1 VNPQKLIST
10 VITLGT
16 GLVATKAISLAWK
29 GVTGHEPPK
38 QIDADDG
45 EVSVVEIVIFAAV
58 SAAVAALVRSYVT
71 KGTAKWLSTDGLS
84 KS

>member
-1 VNPQKLIST
+1 MNPQKLIGT

-38 QIDADDG
+38 GVDADDG
-45 EVSVVEIVIFAAV
+45 EISIAEVVIFAAV
-58 SAAVAALVRSYVT
+58 SAAVAALVRAYVGR
-71 KGTAKWLSTDGLS
+71 GTAKWFAAADIP